1 MSSQVNNSLN
11 IIKMNK
17 KEKLDPGVWVG
28 LALIIVLC
36 LCTSKCNAQRQ
47 TAHVDTIAC
56 HSECI
61 NKFTTTTTAKGT
73 VKVYAVYNCKHNG
86 ISDLIPVSKT
96 VWEYIT
102 LCRQNGIKPNLGIRL
117 RNGQISS
124 IIKYKPKYKVR

>member
-1 MSSQVNNSLN
+1 M
-11 IIKMNK
+11 
-17 KEKLDPGVWVG
+17 G

-86 ISDLIPVSKT
+86 ISDLIPVSQT

-102 LCRQNGIKPNLGIRL
+102 LCKQNGIKPSLGIRL

-124 IIKYKPKYKVR
+124 IIKYKPKYRVR

>member
-1 MSSQVNNSLN
+1 M
-11 IIKMNK
+11 K
-17 KEKLDPGVWVG
+17 KILI
-28 LALIIVLC
+28 LFCFFAL
-36 LCTSKCNAQRQ
+36 TASAQKQ
-47 TAHVDTIAC
+47 TAQIDTIAC

-61 NKFTTTTTAKGT
+61 SKFTTTTTAKGT

-102 LCRQNGIKPNLGIRL
+102 LCRQNGVKPSLGIRL

-124 IIKYKPKYKVR
+124 IIKYKPKYKIR